1 MAGVLVGG
9 ALLSGVI
16 NVFLERLAPQDV
28 ILKLFRGN
36 KDVVKMLDELKVKL
50 LSVNMVLNDAEEK
63 QLTSPDVKKWLL
75 ELTHVIY
82 RADFLMD
89 KIDTEA
95 SQREREDVP
104 ATTTS
109 KIVNFFSTSVAAFEK
124 SVLDEGKE
132 ILDRLNL
139 LLDQKVHLGLK
150 EGDPTR
156 SLKRLDAPLVAKE
169 SDVVGRD
176 GDKEEIVKLLLS
188 DDASG
193 NNLSVIPI
201 VGMGGVGKTTI
212 AQLVIYKDSRV
223 QQHFDS
229 KVWVTISEEFDVFQ
243 ITKRIYKEVTSRE
256 CETGELLVLQ
266 RKLNESLAGK
276 RFLFVLDDVW
286 NENYGR
292 WESLKSG
299 FQSGADGSRII
310 VTTRSKDVASTMSK
324 GVMHELKL
332 VSDEDCWLLFEK
344 HAFHDNQAPTEEL
357 KTIGRKIV
365 ERCKG
370 LPLAVKSVAG
380 LLRTTSNAKEWEKVL
395 NSDVWLKKDIVPAL
409 WLSYHFLP
417 PVLKRCFAY
426 CSIFPKDYE
435 FGKSDM
441 EKIIWLW
448 MAEGLL
454 TPEDVERMEDVGKA
468 YLQALTS
475 RSFFQPSSTK
485 KSVMVMHDL
494 VHDLAMF
501 ISGEFCFSCGD
512 SNDLSNLGTK
522 SCHHLSYRKGKEM
535 KLGAVSQSREKKL
548 RTLLALPL
556 SSEYVRYKPI
566 LELHELFLKVGGC
579 LRVLSLSQSSITEL
593 PDSIGNMK
601 YLRYLDLSHTK
612 IKELPDSICT
622 FYNLQTL
629 LLSFCQDLE
638 RLPTRLADLVNL
650 RHLDIRETRVKE
662 MPPQMCKMKSLQTL
676 SDFVLGE
683 NDSWRIKELGE
694 FPLLEG
700 RLRIS
705 GLEYIVDVKDV
716 LEANLKDKKFLSE
729 LILEWGSDSNIT
741 SSQQEREVLEALQP
755 HTNLKKL
762 KITGYRGTI
771 FPDWVGHESFCN
783 MVQVDLLLCGNVCML
798 PPLGQLSSLRRLL
811 IGGLDGVVSIG
822 NEFCGSSSTTTPFTS
837 LEELSIWA
845 MESWEEWSFSS
856 DRLGQ
861 EGGVF
866 PSLTK
871 LSISQCPQLIVGLP
885 DCHLPSLKSIDIE
898 DCDEMEGVF
907 VCQSR
912 QEMDTNAFPS
922 LQSISISACNKLIV
936 GLPDCHLPSLKS
948 IEIWYCD
955 EMEGVF
961 VCQSR
966 QEMDTNAFPSLQSLE
981 ITGCKKPWENRMK
994 WGMERLPSLMTLSL
1008 LEIQEEV
1015 DSFLEEGLLPTTL
1028 THLSISSFVK
1038 LKGLNG
1044 RAFQQLTSL
1053 QNLEI
1058 WNCGEL
1064 ECLPQEGLP
1073 LSLSSLTIL
1082 GCSEVLQ
1089 QRCQRGTGEDWP
1101 KIQHIPKIR
1110 INQW

>member
-1 MAGVLVGG
+1 MDAVLVGG

-16 NVFLERLAPQDV
+16 NVFFERLAPQDV

-36 KDVVKMLDELKVKL
+36 KDVVKMLNELKVKL
-50 LSVNMVLNDAEEK
+50 LSVNVVLNDAEEK
-63 QLTSPDVKKWLL
+63 LLTSPDVKKWLL

-95 SQREREDVP
+95 SQREREDEP

-109 KIVNFFSTSVAAFEK
+109 KIVNFFSTSVGAFER
-124 SVLDEGKE
+124 SVINEGKE
-132 ILDRLNL
+132 ILRK
-139 LLDQKVHLGLK
+139 LDIILGQTIHLGLK
-150 EGDPTR
+150 EGVPTR
-156 SLKRLDAPLVAKE
+156 SLQRLDAPFVVKE
-169 SDVVGRD
+169 SDVVGRH
-176 GDKEEIVKLLLS
+176 GDKAEIIELLLS
-188 DDASG
+188 DDTSG
-193 NNLSVIPI
+193 KNLCVIPI
-201 VGMGGVGKTTI
+201 VGMGGLGKTTL
-212 AQLVIYKDSRV
+212 AQLVYKDSRV
-223 QQHFDS
+223 QQHFDL

-243 ITKRIYKEVTSRE
+243 ITKRIYKEVTSQE
-256 CETGELLVLQ
+256 CETRELLVLQ
-266 RKLNESLAGK
+266 SKLNEALAGK
-276 RFLFVLDDVW
+276 IFLFVLDDVW
-286 NENYGR
+286 NENYQR

-299 FQSGADGSRII
+299 FQYGALGSRIL
-310 VTTRSKDVASTMSK
+310 VTTRSKDVALTMSK

-332 VSDEDCWLLFEK
+332 ISDEDCWLIFEK
-344 HAFHDNQAPTEEL
+344 HAFDENQAPTEEL
-357 KTIGRKIV
+357 QKLGLGIV

-380 LLRTTSNAKEWEKVL
+380 LLCSTSNPEEWRQIL
-395 NSDVWLKKDIVPAL
+395 NSDIWQLQFQENLKNEIVPAL

-435 FGKSDM
+435 FGRSDM
-441 EKIIWLW
+441 KNIILLW

-454 TPEDVERMEDVGKA
+454 TPENGKRMEDVGKA
-468 YLQALTS
+468 YLQYLIS
-475 RSFFQPSSTK
+475 RSLFQQSSTK
-485 KSVMVMHDL
+485 KSAMVMHDL
-494 VHDLAMF
+494 VHELAMF

-522 SCHHLSYRKGKEM
+522 SCHLSYQTVSDDLM
-535 KLGAVSQSREKKL
+535 KLGAISQSRQKKLMSL

-556 SSEYVRYKPI
+556 SSGFGIDNPI
-566 LELHELFLKVGGC
+566 SLHELFLKVGGC

-629 LLSFCQDLE
+629 LLSMCKDLV
-638 RLPTRLADLVNL
+638 RLPTKLAALVNL
-650 RHLDIRETRVKE
+650 RHLDISYTSRLKE
-662 MPPQMCKMKSLQTL
+662 MPSHMCKMKSLQTL

-683 NDSWRIKELGE
+683 NDSWRIKELRE

-729 LILEWGSDSNIT
+729 LIFEWGWGGDSNIT

-755 HTNLKKL
+755 HTNLKQLTIK
-762 KITGYRGTI
+762 GYKGTI

-783 MVQVDLLLCGNVCML
+783 MVQVHLQECGNVCML
-798 PPLGQLSSLRRLL
+798 PPLGQLSSLRRLV
-811 IGGLDGVVSIG
+811 IWHLDGVVSIG
-822 NEFCGSSSTTTPFTS
+822 NEFCGSSSTTTNHPFTS
-837 LEELSIWA
+837 LEKLEIWF
-845 MESWEEWSFSS
+845 MGSWKEWSFSS

-866 PSLTK
+866 PSLRE
-871 LSISQCPQLIVGLP
+871 LRISFCKKLIVGLP
-885 DCHLPSLKSIDIE
+885 DCHLRSLKSIDIIY
-898 DCDEMEGVF
+898 CDEMVGVF

-912 QEMDTNAFPS
+912 QEMDTNTIPS
-922 LQSISISACNKLIV
+922 LQSISIWSCKK
-936 GLPDCHLPSLKS
+936 LKS
-948 IEIWYCD
+948 
-955 EMEGVF
+955 
-961 VCQSR
+961 
-966 QEMDTNAFPSLQSLE
+966 
-981 ITGCKKPWENRMK
+981 
-994 WGMERLPSLMTLSL
+994 
-1008 LEIQEEV
+1008 
-1015 DSFLEEGLLPTTL
+1015 
-1028 THLSISSFVK
+1028 
-1038 LKGLNG
+1038 LNG
-1044 RAFQQLTSL
+1044 KGFQHLTSL
-1053 QNLEI
+1053 RNLDI
-1058 WNCGEL
+1058 HNCGEL

-1073 LSLSSLTIL
+1073 LYLSCLRIS
-1082 GCSEVLQ
+1082 GCPEVLK

-1101 KIQHIPKIR
+1101 KIQHIPKIH
-1110 INQW
+1110 IW

>member
-16 NVFLERLAPQDV
+16 NVFFERLAPQDV

-50 LSVNMVLNDAEEK
+50 LSVNVVLNDAEEK

-109 KIVNFFSTSVAAFEK
+109 KIVNFFSTSVGAFER
-124 SVLDEGKE
+124 SVIDEGKE
-132 ILDRLNL
+132 ILERLNL
-139 LLDQKVHLGLK
+139 LLDQKIHLGLK
-150 EGDPTR
+150 EGVPTR
-156 SLKRLDAPLVAKE
+156 SLKRLDAPFVVKE

-176 GDKEEIVKLLLS
+176 GDKEEIIELLLS
-188 DDASG
+188 YDASG
-193 NNLSVIPI
+193 KNLSVIPI
-201 VGMGGVGKTTI
+201 VGMGGVGKTTL
-212 AQLVIYKDSRV
+212 ADLVYKDSRV
-223 QQHFDS
+223 QQRFDS
-229 KVWVTISEEFDVFQ
+229 KAWVTVSEDFNSFQ
-243 ITKRIYKEVTSRE
+243 ITKAIVQKVTSQECSTTELRE
-256 CETGELLVLQ
+256 LQ
-266 RKLNESLAGK
+266 SKLNEVLRGK
-276 RFLFVLDDVW
+276 RFLLVLDDVW
-286 NENYGR
+286 NENYQL
-292 WESLKSG
+292 WDSLKSG
-299 FQSGADGSRII
+299 FQSGADGSTII
-310 VTTRSKDVASTMSK
+310 VTTRRKDVALTMSN
-324 GVMHELKL
+324 GAMHELKP
-332 VSDEDCWLLFEK
+332 VSVDDCWQIFAK

-426 CSIFPKDYE
+426 CSIFPKDYHFE
-435 FGKSDM
+435 ESDM
-441 EKIIWLW
+441 EQIILLW

-454 TPEDVERMEDVGKA
+454 TPEDGERMEDVGKA
-468 YLQALTS
+468 YLQALIS

-522 SCHHLSYRKGKEM
+522 SCHLSYRKGKEM

-548 RTLLALPL
+548 RTLLALPV
-556 SSEYVRYKPI
+556 SSVYVRDKPI

-601 YLRYLDLSHTK
+601 YLRYLDLSDTK

-629 LLSFCQDLE
+629 LLSWCKHLV
-638 RLPTRLADLVNL
+638 RLPTRLAALVNL
-650 RHLDIRETRVKE
+650 RHLDIRKTRVKE
-662 MPPQMCKMKSLQTL
+662 MPREMCKMKSLQTL

-716 LEANLKDKKFLSE
+716 LEANLKDKKFLSK
-729 LILEWGSDSNIT
+729 LILKWGSDSNIT

-755 HTNLKKL
+755 HTNLKQL
-762 KITGYRGTI
+762 TIEGYRGTI

-783 MVQVDLLLCGNVCML
+783 MVQVELGYCRNVWML
-798 PPLGQLSSLRRLL
+798 PPLGQLPSLRILE
-811 IGGLDGVVSIG
+811 IVGLDGVVSVG
-822 NEFCGSSSTTTPFTS
+822 NEFCGSSSTTTNHPFTSS
-837 LEELSIWA
+837 LEELAIGC
-845 MESWEEWSFSS
+845 MGSWEEWSFSS

-871 LSISQCPQLIVGLP
+871 LEIIKCNKLIVGLP
-885 DCHLPSLKSIDIE
+885 DCHLPSLKSIKIWH
-898 DCDEMEGVF
+898 CDEMEGVF

-922 LQSISISACNKLIV
+922 LQSILIIGCEKL
-936 GLPDCHLPSLKS
+936 
-948 IEIWYCD
+948 
-955 EMEGVF
+955 
-961 VCQSR
+961 
-966 QEMDTNAFPSLQSLE
+966 
-981 ITGCKKPWENRMK
+981 WENRMK

-1008 LEIQEEV
+1008 RGIKEEV

-1028 THLSISSFVK
+1028 THLSICGFEK

-1053 QNLEI
+1053 QNLSI
-1058 WNCGEL
+1058 DLCKGL
-1064 ECLPQEGLP
+1064 ECLPEEGLP

-1082 GCSEVLQ
+1082 GCSEVLE

-1101 KIQHIPKIR
+1101 KVQHIPEIDIYR
-1110 INQW
+1110 W